1 MDCRPR
7 PEEPASPGPSSTT
20 PVSDDEAVI
29 FGTSA
34 SQTVAGYYEGYC
46 GTCHRDTVLALVR
59 TQRRLTVFF
68 APVTVD
74 SGAVAVCGTCN
85 AGTELTGKP
94 LAQAERALVGWAE
107 ANRLYRTVE
116 PHPVGVLWP
125 RVPPTI
131 TGREGEE
138 AEAREAVL
146 PEREPWET
154 DEIWQAHEA
163 WRAAPMPD
171 TAAEFGRAVGR
182 TGRYRPPP
190 AAMNKTQRR
199 AYERGYATADAGS

>member
-1 MDCRPR
+1 M
-7 PEEPASPGPSSTT
+7 
-20 PVSDDEAVI
+20 SDDEAVI

-68 APVTVD
+68 APITVD

-85 AGTELTGKP
+85 AGTELAGRP
-94 LAQAERALVGWAE
+94 LAQAEAALIGWAE
-107 ANRLYRTVE
+107 ANRVYRTLE
-116 PHPVGVLWP
+116 PHPVGVIWP
-125 RVPPTI
+125 RKAPAI
-131 TGREGEE
+131 TGRAGEDAGDE
-138 AEAREAVL
+138 EPAR

-154 DEIWQAHEA
+154 DAVWQTHLA
-163 WRAAPMPD
+163 WRDSPMPD
-171 TAAEFGRAVGR
+171 TAAAFGRAVGR

-190 AAMNKTQRR
+190 PTMNRTQRR
-199 AYERGYATADAGS
+199 AYERGYETADPSH